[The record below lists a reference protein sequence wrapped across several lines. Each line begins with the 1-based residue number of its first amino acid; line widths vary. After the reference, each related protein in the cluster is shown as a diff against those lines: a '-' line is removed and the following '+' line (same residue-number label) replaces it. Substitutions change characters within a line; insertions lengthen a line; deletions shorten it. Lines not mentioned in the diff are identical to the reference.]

1 MSTLGKFDYQKFYI
15 SDKIDEL
22 AEVCTSRFWVVVI
35 QKLLERLFSFYLG
48 IYCNFLSFVNA
59 RKGATFF
66 FHIWIEF
73 KEFDI

>member
-48 IYCNFLSFVNA
+48 IYCNFLSFVTA
-59 RKGATFF
+59 RKGATFV